1 MIREK
6 IRNATL
12 KALSWGIKLFGG
24 EYKLPGCIS
33 FRYKRFNADG
43 FLVEEGDLG
52 HNIVP
57 DIAGTLMAR
66 LAKDPTDPDG
76 GFTFLAVGSGDPA
89 WDPNNPDV
97 EDPAAEKL
105 EMELDRKAFAQ
116 GYFVD
121 PATGNP
127 TVTPTNIVD
136 FVGTFGPN
144 EGVGA
149 LTELGVFGG
158 DASATTDSGTLV
170 SVIHFPVKNK
180 TAPETM
186 TWTLRF
192 TF

>member
-1 MIREK
+1 MFREK
-6 IRNATL
+6 L
-12 KALSWGIKLFGG
+12 KDAVLRVLNWGIQIVGG

-33 FRYKRFNADG
+33 FKYKKLDANG
-43 FLVEEGDLG
+43 ILIEEGDLG

-57 DIAGTLMAR
+57 DIVGTLMAR
-66 LAKDPTDPDG
+66 LAKDPTDPAG
-76 GFTFLAVGSGDPA
+76 GFTFLAVGTGDPG

-97 EDPAAEKL
+97 EDPAATTLVTEI
-105 EMELDRKAFAQ
+105 DRKAFAQ
-116 GYFVD
+116 AYFVD

-136 FVGTFGPN
+136 FLGTFGPN

-158 DASATTDSGTLV
+158 DASSTTDSGTLV